1 MDSKDLFI
9 NVMIAILLLSIYQ
22 YTVTLSG
29 LKKYNNITCP
39 PQPIDPIIITD
50 KTDTKDIKAQLRSV
64 ISNTEDDE
72 KCQKKRQYEL
82 TRSILSILLGFALLF
97 NKRFIDTSKTNG
109 DIGLGLSVTGFILIL
124 LSIGDFFQGLSD
136 VVILFTLIS
145 ILSAVL
151 YMYTNQ

>member
-1 MDSKDLFI
+1 MESKDLFI
-9 NVMIAILLLSIYQ
+9 NIMIAILLLSIYQ
-22 YTVTLSG
+22 YTITLSG
-29 LKKYNNITCP
+29 LKKYNDISCP

-50 KTDTKDIKAQLRSV
+50 TSNTSDIKAQLRSV
-64 ISNTEDDE
+64 TDNAENEE
-72 KCQKKRQYEL
+72 KCNKKRQYEI
-82 TRSILSILLGFALLF
+82 TRSTMSMLLGFALLF